1 MLRRGGTV
9 GQGLTVNFR
18 PLSVNARALNTH
30 RLDPELVSRAV
41 AEQPVDPEDQ
51 LDLTGGGD
59 PDDLVRLELS
69 ASTVAAINEAPGGF
83 FTIAG
88 SIQSLSP
95 GHSCMHRA
103 VFAGTGSNGIQR
115 LVIETAAPE

>member
-1 MLRRGGTV
+1 MV
-9 GQGLTVNFR
+9 EH
-18 PLSVNARALNTH
+18 RAT
-30 RLDPELVSRAV
+30 
-41 AEQPVDPEDQ
+41 AEDE

-69 ASTVAAINEAPGGF
+69 ASTVTAINEAAGGF

-88 SIQSLSP
+88 VIKSLGP
-95 GHSCMHRA
+95 GPFCMRRA

-115 LVIETAAPE
+115 LVIETAPTETAATGTR